1 MCDCTSDIHLDCI
14 IEEAQELQDMLRHKE
29 LELQKTEALLSAI
42 NHEFKHLNEE
52 RNRLMELQNSLE
64 RELVSSQQTHMQLEE
79 QRSENER
86 LKDIIDSLKLDIE
99 SRNDLLPDQT
109 VPDLF
114 KPPSPANVSVMSPMC
129 NDNNN

>member
-1 MCDCTSDIHLDCI
+1 
-14 IEEAQELQDMLRHKE
+14 MLRHKE